1 MEQLRIQRKDLYEIQ
16 VNDNGDTIVF
26 QLGDLT
32 LADKLNQAYEGIRK
46 VQEELRQKILIINKK
61 KDFKPKNSII
71 TNNQLAVSKA
81 QKEAFLKM
89 RKAIDLFLGEGG
101 CQKVFGDDNYNE
113 MFNDLFEALEEKDEN
128 GLSHLDK
135 MGISKDSIDKRI
147 KEKYKDMQTRAQVI

>member
-32 LADKLNQAYEGIRK
+32 LADKLNQAYEEIRK

-101 CQKVFGDDNYNE
+101 CQKVFGDDNYYE

>member
-89 RKAIDLFLGEGG
+89 RKAIDLFLGEVG
-101 CQKVFGDDNYNE
+101 CQKVFGDDNYYE

>member
-46 VQEELRQKILIINKK
+46 AQEELRQKILIINKK

-101 CQKVFGDDNYNE
+101 CQKVFGDDNYYE
-113 MFNDLFEALEEKDEN
+113 MFNDFFEALEEKDEN